1 MHQHR
6 QRYSAPG
13 NIGHH
18 RLKWHHAARDRIR
31 SRQAGLAAASRDLR
45 QHPPSPRRAQHSHHA
60 DPLAPLAA
68 PVVASPSL
76 RRSLTPSPRRDLR
89 PAARDDPS
97 RRSLSGSPSA
107 RRPHPGRLPRAAR
120 SPDLS
125 AATNLAVTGRRL
137 PRTQNGDWKAEW
149 TRIPPSSPPRHCV
162 NRHSPRAWAGRVG
175 GTRRIPPTLLFRPG
189 VRDPRRDDGTRPR
202 GHVGA
207 VPNHVRGAAARRPVV
222 QPRRDQ
228 AVVLR
233 RMKGGKRGGMGCM
246 RRARL
251 RQRPLTPFF
260 PRRQRRS
267 SAQVVR
273 AAGRLASRRHR

>member
-6 QRYSAPG
+6 QRYSAPRQ
-13 NIGHH
+13 H
-18 RLKWHHAARDRIR
+18 RPSPAIKWHRVARARIR
-31 SRQAGLAAASRDLR
+31 SRQAGLAAASCDLR
-45 QHPPSPRRAQHSHHA
+45 QHPPSPRRAQHSHHT
-60 DPLAPLAA
+60 DPLAA

-76 RRSLTPSPRRDLR
+76 RRSLTPSPRRELR

-107 RRPHPGRLPRAAR
+107 RRPLPGRLPRAAR
-120 SPDLS
+120 SPDLG

-149 TRIPPSSPPRHCV
+149 TRIPPSGPPRHCV

-175 GTRRIPPTLLFRPG
+175 GTRRIPSTLLFRPG
-189 VRDPRRDDGTRPR
+189 VRDPHRDDGIRPR
-202 GHVGA
+202 GHVGV

-233 RMKGGKRGGMGCM
+233 RMKGASEGEWDVCGGHGYGRG
-246 RRARL
+246 RSHLSSHAANDD
-251 RQRPLTPFF
+251 RP
-260 PRRQRRS
+260 
-267 SAQVVR
+267 
-273 AAGRLASRRHR
+273 HR

>member
-1 MHQHR
+1 MQHR
-6 QRYSAPG
+6 PSPA
-13 NIGHH
+13 I
-18 RLKWHHAARDRIR
+18 KWHHAARARIR

-45 QHPPSPRRAQHSHHA
+45 QHPPSPRRAQHSHHT
-60 DPLAPLAA
+60 DPVAA
-68 PVVASPSL
+68 SVVASPSL

-107 RRPHPGRLPRAAR
+107 RRPLPGRLPRAAR
-120 SPDLS
+120 SPDLT
-125 AATNLAVTGRRL
+125 AATNLAATGRRL

-149 TRIPPSSPPRHCV
+149 TRIPPSGPPRHCV

-189 VRDPRRDDGTRPR
+189 VRDPRRMTVSGPADTWAPYLT
-202 GHVGA
+202 VSGA
-207 VPNHVRGAAARRPVV
+207 LRLAA
-222 QPRRDQ
+222 QSFRRD
-228 AVVLR
+228 VTKLSCCPHE
-233 RMKGGKRGGMGCM
+233 GGKRGGMGCM

-273 AAGRLASRRHR
+273 ASGRRASRRHR